1 MPAITTPSEEASAV
15 WKPVM
20 FRAVVATAFGALS
33 VFWQE
38 PSEAVVA
45 YIFAAFLVLTS
56 KSVWD
61 FAVARIV
68 PSPVRGLLGGAAI
81 AWSVGAVFML
91 VFASTAAASIAGGIG
106 LAVAGLLELT
116 AYFRHRGDL
125 VPVRDFLITGAV
137 SLVTG
142 VLLLAWPD
150 LDQHGV
156 FGVAGGGSIIVAVFL
171 LIAAFGY
178 RHDARERA
186 TER

>member
-1 MPAITTPSEEASAV
+1 MPAIPTPPEEASAV

-33 VFWQE
+33 VFWQD

-45 YIFAAFLVLTS
+45 YLFAAFLVLS
-56 KSVWD
+56 AKSVWD

-68 PSPVRGLLGGAAI
+68 PFAVRGLLGGAAI
-81 AWSVGAVFML
+81 AGAFSAVFLL
-91 VFASTAAASIAGGIG
+91 VFASTTAAVIAGGLG

-116 AYFRHRGDL
+116 TYFRHRGDL
-125 VPVRDFLITGAV
+125 VPVREFLLTGAV

-142 VLLLAWPD
+142 VLLLAWPG

-156 FGVAGGGSIIVAVFL
+156 LGIAGGGSIIVAVFL

-178 RHDARERA
+178 RHDAREGA

>member
-1 MPAITTPSEEASAV
+1 
-15 WKPVM
+15 M

-33 VFWQE
+33 VFWQN

-45 YIFAAFLVLTS
+45 YCFAAFLVVTS

-61 FAVARIV
+61 FAVARVV

-91 VFASTAAASIAGGIG
+91 VFATTTVASIAGGIC

-116 AYFRHRGDL
+116 VYFRHRRDL
-125 VPVRDFLITGAV
+125 VAVRDFLLTGAV

-142 VLLLAWPD
+142 VILLSWRG

-156 FGVAGGGSIIVAVFL
+156 LGVAGGGSIIVAVFL

-178 RHDARERA
+178 RHDARVRA